1 MWPETLNRGQ
11 DLRFLSLLERLWLK
25 SEIRRQ
31 TMEADTTQFQAT
43 NGKQPRGFGRWG
55 FQIGNEKHF
64 VVGQYRH
71 ARQDAFKIAQTRGE
85 ERVVVLPEK
94 RLAPQGC
101 TPERPEK
108 LNAEQINII
117 KERLM
122 AQAEVRTFNGPRD
135 CKRTRTVIPVDGM
148 KATQIMVVFD
158 VQSTRTAHCIAKRGF
173 YIVDYTKPAM
183 CPGEIDIEDAYR
195 IANWWLYKKLGGRL
209 PHWAEPD
216 DMIQDAVTRLIE
228 RAGDPRMKEPSY
240 RFYVVR
246 GAMTEFLRRNQK
258 HEHEDEEK
266 INAPGSRWGTW
277 DRSYRATETMCRMIE
292 ARRIPPMD
300 LAA

>member
-11 DLRFLSLLERLWLK
+11 ELRFLSLLERLRLK

-31 TMEADTTQFQAT
+31 TMEADTTLFQASH
-43 NGKQPRGFGRWG
+43 GKPPRGFGRWG

-71 ARQDAFKIAQTRGE
+71 ARQEAFKIAQTRGE
-85 ERVVVLPEK
+85 ERVAVLPEK
-94 RLAPQGC
+94 RLAPQSA
-101 TPERPEK
+101 TSERPEK
-108 LNAEQINII
+108 LTQDQINNI

-122 AQAEVRTFNGPRD
+122 AQAETRTFQKG
-135 CKRTRTVIPVDGM
+135 KRGQRERLAIPVQGM
-148 KATQIMVVFD
+148 KAAEVMVVFD
-158 VQSTRTAHCIAKRGF
+158 IQSKRTAHAIVKRGF

-183 CPGEIDIEDAYR
+183 CPGEIDMAEAYR
-195 IANWWLYKKLGGRL
+195 IAKWWFYKKVAGRA
-209 PHWAEPD
+209 PYWADAD

-228 RAGDPRMKEPSY
+228 RGGDPRMAEDSY

-246 GAMTEFLRRNQK
+246 GAMAEYLRRNQK
-258 HEHEDEEK
+258 HQHEAEDEIE
-266 INAPGSRWGTW
+266 APGSRWVTW

-292 ARRIPPMD
+292 ARGITPMQR
-300 LAA
+300 AA

>member
-1 MWPETLNRGQ
+1 MEVL
-11 DLRFLSLLERLWLK
+11 
-25 SEIRRQ
+25 
-31 TMEADTTQFQAT
+31 TMEADTTLFQAT

-64 VVGQYRH
+64 VVGLYS
-71 ARQDAFKIAQTRGE
+71 DSKKEAFKIAQTRAE
-85 ERVVVLPEK
+85 ERVVILPDK
-94 RLAPQGC
+94 KLAPQSA
-101 TPERPEK
+101 TSERPEK
-108 LNAEQINII
+108 LTAEQIHNI
-117 KERLM
+117 KARLM
-122 AQAEVRTFNGPRD
+122 AQAEVRKFG
-135 CKRTRTVIPVDGM
+135 KRTRTVIPVNGM
-148 KATQIMVVFD
+148 KAAQIMVVFD
-158 VQSTRTAHCIAKRGF
+158 IQSKRTAHLIAKRGF

-183 CPGEIDIEDAYR
+183 CPGWIDMEDAYR

-228 RAGDPRMKEPSY
+228 RGGDPRIKEASY

-246 GAMTEFLRRNQK
+246 GAMAEYLRRNQK

-266 INAPGSRWGTW
+266 IEAPGSRWGTW

-292 ARRIPPMD
+292 AKGAYPMD
-300 LAA
+300 RAA